1 MRIPRLLPRVPRP
14 ALWVYLGLW
23 MLLLLWGSLAGAA
36 ERLGEMADFLG
47 VRNNSLIGYGLVV
60 GLDGSGDQTMQ
71 APFTGQSLTN
81 MLQKLGVSVP
91 PGSNMQL
98 RNIAAVAVT
107 AKLPPFAR
115 QGQPIDLVVS
125 SIGNARS
132 LRGGTL
138 LMTPLKGADGQV
150 YAIGQGNIH
159 VGGAG
164 AEAGGS
170 SAVVNQLS
178 GGRIPGGGTVE
189 RGVPLDI
196 VRADGTLDLQ
206 LKHADFNNAQLAAT
220 RINQEFGQR
229 VASAMDGSTIRLQ
242 APPNP
247 DALVG
252 FMARVESIEIE
263 PQAQDSR
270 VVINSRTGSVV
281 MNSRVSLRPAAVAH
295 GNLSIYIDTNYGVS
309 QPAPFSE
316 GQTAIVPDSDIYI
329 EQEEGALH
337 FMEGADLSEVVRAL
351 NAMGATPQD
360 LMSIL
365 ESLKAA
371 GSLRAD
377 LEII

>member
-1 MRIPRLLPRVPRP
+1 MRTVSGTLTTAGRLAV
-14 ALWVYLGLW
+14 
-23 MLLLLWGSLAGAA
+23 LLLALGALPA
-36 ERLGEMADFLG
+36 TAMERIGEIADFLG
-47 VRNNSLIGYGLVV
+47 VRSNSLIGYGLVV

-81 MLQKLGVSVP
+81 MLSQLGVTIP

-115 QGQPIDLVVS
+115 PGQPIDLVVS

-150 YAIGQGNIH
+150 YAIGQGNIY

-164 AEAGGS
+164 AEAAGS
-170 SAVVNQLS
+170 SVTVNQLS

-189 RGVPLDI
+189 RTVPVEM
-196 VRADGTLDLQ
+196 VRDDGTLDLQ
-206 LKHADFNNAQLAAT
+206 LKRADFTNAQEAAL
-220 RINQEFGQR
+220 RINQEFGYS
-229 VASAMDGSTIRLQ
+229 VARPVNGSTIRLQ
-242 APPNP
+242 SPA
-247 DALVG
+247 DSASLVG
-252 FMARVESIEIE
+252 FMARVENVAIAPKDE
-263 PQAQDSR
+263 DSR

-281 MNSRVSLRPAAVAH
+281 MNGRVSLRPAAVAH
-295 GNLSIYIDTNYGVS
+295 GNLSIVIDTQFDVS
-309 QPAPFSE
+309 QPNPLGA
-316 GQTAIVPDSDIYI
+316 GDTRVVPDSNIAL
-329 EQEEGALH
+329 EQEEGALALV
-337 FMEGADLSEVVRAL
+337 EGADLASVVRAL
-351 NAMGATPQD
+351 NTMGATPQD

-365 ESLKAA
+365 EALKTA
-371 GSLRAD
+371 GSLRAE